1 MREAAFRA
9 ASLLLGEYEPMSG
22 LRRWNF
28 MTPRERSKPVVY
40 AALAANLLVA
50 LTKFVAAFWTGSSAM
65 LSEAVHSVV
74 DTGNQ
79 GVLLYGIH
87 RSLQPPDDMHPLG
100 HGRELYFWSFIVA
113 LLMFTIGAGVT
124 FFEGLSHIYAPH
136 PIENPVVNYIVLA
149 CSTVFEGATWLYA
162 WSQFRKTCGE
172 RGFYHAVRESKD
184 PPAFMVL
191 FEDSAALI
199 GLAIAFVGTF
209 AASYFDMPVI
219 DGIAS
224 IGISIVLAAVAL
236 LLARESKG
244 LLIGEPAAR
253 YIRESIIAITRSVPG
268 IERAKLLFTVHLAPH
283 QIVAALSLEFRD
295 SLTTPEIEEKI
306 AHLERAIH
314 DRHPD
319 VIAVFV
325 KPQALDGNYGAAR
338 LVPEKSPS
346 SDVAAS

>member
-1 MREAAFRA
+1 MARH
-9 ASLLLGEYEPMSG
+9 P
-22 LRRWNF
+22 
-28 MTPRERSKPVVY
+28 TSKLVIY
-40 AALAANLLVA
+40 AALGANLLVA
-50 LTKFVAAFWTGSSAM
+50 LTKFIAAFWTGSSAM

-87 RSLQPPDDMHPLG
+87 RSLKPPDDTHPLG

-124 FFEGLSHIYAPH
+124 LFEGVSHIYEPH
-136 PIENPVVNYIVLA
+136 PIENPLVNYIVLA

-162 WSQFRKTCGE
+162 WKQFRKSDGE
-172 RGFYHAVRESKD
+172 RGFYRAVRESKD

-209 AASYFDMPVI
+209 AASYFDMPVL
-219 DGIAS
+219 DGVAS
-224 IGISIVLAAVAL
+224 IGISIVLACVAL

-253 YIRESIIAITRSVPG
+253 YIRESIIAITRSTPG
-268 IERAKLLFTVHLAPH
+268 IERARLLFTVHLAPH
-283 QIVAALSLEFRD
+283 QIVAALSLEFKD
-295 SLTTPEIEEKI
+295 SLMSPEIERTV
-306 AHLERAIH
+306 AALERAIH
-314 DRHPD
+314 DKHPD

-325 KPQALDGNYGAAR
+325 KPQALDGSYGTAP
-338 LVPEKSPS
+338 LVPEKLPS
-346 SDVAAS
+346 GLPVS